1 MIPSEQTGL
10 KAAVN
15 FFAVYDGHGGSYC
28 ADYLMNNFHYLM
40 LQNPK
45 FFSNTEAVIWQA
57 VQEVDNHMMN
67 AYSENPTN

>member
-45 FFSNTEAVIWQA
+45 FFSNTEAVI
-57 VQEVDNHMMN
+57 
-67 AYSENPTN
+67 